1 MSDKPMSFKERMALR
16 AQQAQPAETKA
27 APVEEPKPMQPK
39 RFGAGFSKSTPTT
52 QPEATVD
59 EPTKPTD
66 TAANNADS
74 AEAPK
79 PVRKFGSSLPKISVD
94 LNEQAVTESPSQEVT
109 PAVKEEAGPLPSVI
123 QAYNTVGGQ
132 AKPTEGEL
140 LSGHE
145 GDAAVRKI
153 KEKIL
158 DLGHTDSQVELK
170 YEMTKLSEMLV
181 NNPAAC
187 LYLSDEDL
195 GLTVQAL
202 RKLTNNRVAIDMAQ
216 AKPSKAKA
224 ASTTKPLTVDEMQ
237 SAFDAL

>member
-39 RFGAGFSKSTPTT
+39 RFGFPKTTTTT
-52 QPEATVD
+52 QPEVAKD
-59 EPTKPTD
+59 ETPAQSPNSSVAPTNSQP
-66 TAANNADS
+66 A
-74 AEAPK
+74 
-79 PVRKFGSSLPKISVD
+79 RKFGSGLPRVDID
-94 LNEQAVTESPSQEVT
+94 LNKQAVTESPSQEVT
-109 PAVKEEAGPLPSVI
+109 PAFKEEAGPLPSVI

-202 RKLTNNRVAIDMAQ
+202 RKLTSNRVAIDMAQ

-224 ASTTKPLTVDEMQ
+224 ASTNKPLTIDEMQ